1 MRAASGPGAQLAAMV
16 STESGSEGG
25 QYPLAFA
32 TWDEAT
38 LITTTSGPGVSGM
51 CGTCSTCRPRVPSTV
66 CNSDAL
72 RVSETTARQI
82 EKVLRYRTSQ
92 TVMSP
97 LPGRKTFTQSLNWPN
112 LKSAQVWV
120 MAGGPAWLICTS
132 TWLATGIVCPKRM
145 HLYNHTR

>member
-1 MRAASGPGAQLAAMV
+1 MV

-25 QYPLAFA
+25 QYALAFA
-32 TWDEAT
+32 TCDEAT

-66 CNSDAL
+66 CNDDTL
-72 RVSETTARQI
+72 RVSETDSATA
-82 EKVLRYRTSQ
+82 LRKSSSTLSYRTSQ

-145 HLYNHTR
+145 HLCNHTR